1 MRKAKSSVASLPY
14 VVADVGMPGPRLCRR
29 AAFMTVLGLLPL
41 VGLSSCKDS
50 PKGEGEKA
58 GASSASSA
66 SAPGTGSGGKRLKI
80 AVIPKGTT
88 HEFWKSVHAGA
99 AKASKELDVDIVWK
113 GPLKEDDLKA
123 QIDVVNTFVAQ
134 GVSGIVLAPLN
145 DTALKAPVREAAS
158 KRIPVVVFDSDLQG
172 DAHVSFVATD
182 NQAAGKLAADAMGR
196 SVGAG
201 GGGIIV
207 LRYQEGSAST
217 QNRERGFLD
226 GVKAKPEL
234 KIVSDNQYGG
244 ATTESAFQRSES
256 LLIAHKVQTGTVA
269 GLFTPNESTTFGM
282 LQALKKSGLNKKVK
296 LIGFDSSD
304 KLVSALRDGD
314 IDGLV
319 VQNPFNMGYL
329 AVKTMTEHLRG
340 KPVEKRIDTGARLV
354 DKTNIDDPAVK
365 ELLQPDL
372 KKWLG
377 E

>member
-1 MRKAKSSVASLPY
+1 MTTLGRGALLRLSVLAL
-14 VVADVGMPGPRLCRR
+14 A
-29 AAFMTVLGLLPL
+29 GLLAGCP
-41 VGLSSCKDS
+41 KDP
-50 PKGEGEKA
+50 PKGDGPASTEG
-58 GASSASSA
+58 GAAKPAS
-66 SAPGTGSGGKRLKI
+66 GRLKI

-99 AKASKELDVDIVWK
+99 VKASKEVDIDIVWK

-145 DTALKAPVREAAS
+145 DSALRAPVKASVAA
-158 KRIPVVVFDSDLQG
+158 KIPVVVFDSDLQG
-172 DAHVSFVATD
+172 DEHVSFVATD
-182 NQAAGKLAADAMGR
+182 NQAAGKIAGEH
-196 SVGAG
+196 VGKLLDNKG
-201 GGGIIV
+201 NVVV

-217 QNRERGFLD
+217 QNREKGFLD
-226 GVKAKPEL
+226 AVKAKPDL
-234 KIVSDNQYGG
+234 KVVSDNQYGG
-244 ATTESAFQRSES
+244 ATTETAFSKGES
-256 LLIAHKVQTGTVA
+256 LLLAQKASTGAVN
-269 GLFTPNESTTFGM
+269 GVFTPNESTTFGM
-282 LQALKKSGLNKKVK
+282 LLAIRKSGLAKKMKFV
-296 LIGFDSSD
+296 GFDSSE
-304 KLVSALRDGD
+304 KLIGALKEGD

-354 DKTNIDDPAVK
+354 TKDNLEDPAVK
-365 ELLQPDL
+365 EVIQPDL